1 MEYVNIET
9 TQNIDLEYKIASIG
23 DRIFAFAIDF
33 FTMILWVIIWLTIL
47 TRMGSLEYWQIIF
60 ALPVVFYSLL
70 CEILL
75 NGQSFGKMVMKIRV
89 VKMDGSEL
97 SLGSCLLRWLFRII
111 DVLFLGGAVA
121 IISIIASNKAQRIG
135 DIVAGTLVVKL
146 TNNNFLEDTSYV
158 EVPAE
163 YVPKYDS
170 VYLLSDED
178 VQTIKEVLD
187 LSGRSGAGSVFK
199 TKTEH
204 TLMLKTR
211 EAIQKKLNID
221 KLDIPSIEFLEN
233 VLKDYNHIHQ

>member
-9 TQNIDLEYKIASIG
+9 TQNIDLEYKIASVG

-33 FTMILWVIIWLTIL
+33 FIMILWIIIWSTIL

-89 VKMDGSEL
+89 VKLDGSEL
-97 SLGSCLLRWLFRII
+97 TLGSCLLRWLFRII
-111 DVLFLGGAVA
+111 DVMLLGGAVA

-146 TNNNFLEDTSYV
+146 TNNNFLENTSYV
-158 EVPAE
+158 EVPE
-163 YVPKYDS
+163 DYVPKYSS

-178 VQTIKEVLD
+178 AQTIKEVLD